1 MCLILFALGVRED
14 YPFIVLA
21 NRDEF
26 YNRPTLSARLWP
38 GIPGVVAGRDLL
50 AGGTWLGL
58 TRQGVF
64 AAVTNYSEPPT
75 YPPSS
80 ISRGRLVLDYLE
92 RSQKSTARSELTSK
106 QLSQYSGFNLVHGDI
121 GKLWWESNRSAQTCE
136 LAAGI
141 TGLSNHLLDTP
152 WHKLTLGKTLLHETL
167 LGQFSTEDLL
177 LILANTDK
185 PQTGP
190 PEKTGSETRLA
201 VSSSPIFVNSGAYG
215 TRSST
220 VILVSKKKQVT
231 FIERAYD
238 QNRLV
243 LADTHLEFVLD
254 NTVS

>member
-80 ISRGRLVLDYLE
+80 ISRE
-92 RSQKSTARSELTSK
+92 
-106 QLSQYSGFNLVHGDI
+106 
-121 GKLWWESNRSAQTCE
+121 
-136 LAAGI
+136 
-141 TGLSNHLLDTP
+141 
-152 WHKLTLGKTLLHETL
+152 
-167 LGQFSTEDLL
+167 
-177 LILANTDK
+177 
-185 PQTGP
+185 
-190 PEKTGSETRLA
+190 
-201 VSSSPIFVNSGAYG
+201 IF
-215 TRSST
+215 
-220 VILVSKKKQVT
+220 
-231 FIERAYD
+231 
-238 QNRLV
+238 
-243 LADTHLEFVLD
+243 
-254 NTVS
+254 